1 VGIDEIKK
9 LRAQTGAGILDC
21 KKALQESRQD
31 YSKALEWLKKR
42 GLARAA
48 KKSLRQAKAG
58 RVSSYVHGEGRIGV
72 LLEVNVETDFAARG
86 ESFKAFVHQLCLHI
100 TAMNPLFIQRED
112 VPQTL
117 IQKEK
122 AVFREQAKREGK
134 KEAVLDKIA
143 EGRINKWFSEV
154 CLKEQIFLT
163 SSQSDEPQSVGEA
176 LKDMIARLGE
186 SVLIRRFV
194 RFELGEENSQILSSE
209 DIR

>member
-186 SVLIRRFV
+186 NILIRRFV
-194 RFELGEENSQILSSE
+194 RFELGEENLQILSSE
-209 DIR
+209 EIS